1 MMIVIIIITNRFDF
15 NLHLRTFENHI
26 LSSDLHKE
34 CQGWFE
40 YYTTRHQQDCAECLT
55 KLSTTYKIC
64 SVINAFA
71 KKYPLIKT
79 IFWKHRCAGCTEQN
93 AFQTQHFIG
102 QRLASRGLKARGKQR

>member
-1 MMIVIIIITNRFDF
+1 MMMMIVIIIIIITNRFDF

-55 KLSTTYKIC
+55 KYYVQNLLSNKC
-64 SVINAFA
+64 F
-71 KKYPLIKT
+71 
-79 IFWKHRCAGCTEQN
+79 C
-93 AFQTQHFIG
+93 
-102 QRLASRGLKARGKQR
+102 